1 LQDHDRAWVLG
12 ESTFGKGLVQA
23 PFPLS
28 GNSALLLTIAKYY
41 TPSGRLIQRD
51 YEHQG
56 LFEYLSRENGK
67 INPKDM
73 KKTDSGRIVYG
84 GDGITPDA
92 KYGAPRLTPLE
103 AQLTDELVFFFY
115 APQYFAAHTAPM
127 TKEWTPDDAALAD
140 FRAFAEKR
148 GVAFTSGEFEHD
160 RAWIRDRL
168 REELF
173 IAAFSKEDS
182 DRLAF
187 QNDPEVLK
195 GLESLPASKTMLD
208 RAHEIVSTKKVASAA
223 SPDRA
228 Q

>member
-1 LQDHDRAWVLG
+1 MG

-84 GDGITPDA
+84 GDGITPDE
-92 KYGAPRLTPLE
+92 KYQTARLTPLE
-103 AQLTDELVFFFY
+103 AQLSEELVFFFY
-115 APQYFAAHTAPM
+115 APQYFAVHTTPM
-127 TKEWTPDDAALAD
+127 NKEWTPDDAAVED
-140 FRAFAEKR
+140 FRAFAVKR
-148 GVAFTSGEFEHD
+148 GVSFTGAEFERD

-173 IAAFSKEDS
+173 ITAFSKEDS

-195 GLESLPASKTMLD
+195 GLGSLSASKTMLD
-208 RAHEIVSTKKVASAA
+208 RAHELVDVKKVASAEH
-223 SPDRA
+223 PR
-228 Q
+228 

>member
-1 LQDHDRAWVLG
+1 M
-12 ESTFGKGLVQA
+12 SI
-23 PFPLS
+23 P
-28 GNSALLLTIAKYY
+28 
-41 TPSGRLIQRD
+41 
-51 YEHQG
+51 G
-56 LFEYLSRENGK
+56 LFEYLSREDGK

-84 GDGITPDA
+84 GDGISPDEKYTTP
-92 KYGAPRLTPLE
+92 KLTPLE
-103 AQLTDELVFFFY
+103 AQLSEELVFFFY

-140 FRAFAEKR
+140 FRAFAIKR
-148 GVAFTSGEFEHD
+148 GVVFTAADFERD

-173 IAAFSKEDS
+173 ITAFSKEDS

-195 GLESLPASKTMLD
+195 GLSSLPASKTMLD
-208 RAHEIVSTKKVASAA
+208 RAHEIIGAKKVAQVER
-223 SPDRA
+223 P